1 MVKDIL
7 ANILDDSI
15 DDSRISGKNSI
26 DSQSNED
33 EEEEE
38 EDDDSSVIID
48 VKNSDALRLDEF
60 HSQGITDASKSLQKK
75 QLFYTGDEEE
85 ETEREEFG
93 ILSPHK
99 KQVRFNNKR
108 DEGYSDQ
115 ESRLHPWELKR
126 VIRKEFR
133 EKLPNNY
140 EIKRWKR
147 PSKIM
152 IGSVIQLL
160 ETNVETALD
169 QVFKKY
175 ESELQTILV
184 SSNDQTSKIYR
195 QKQSIMNDIVSKI
208 KNQLK
213 RSKFPSRI
221 SDRDLDIEYIV
232 SKRKFIQKRY
242 SEELNNAERLEKELL
257 KEQKMLQEAQE
268 SCKNL
273 RENNK
278 SRLTERLVQNSLHPS
293 LNKAV
298 ENAYGLI
305 TDKDKTDLTGQMAF
319 KRDLNELNLELTDK
333 LETPA
338 DSIQDNQEIYNSLP
352 SLQEYNKV
360 SQDLLK
366 NISEFAKEEQQ
377 IVIKN
382 LFNGPDLN

>member
-1 MVKDIL
+1 MAKDIL
-7 ANILDDSI
+7 DNILDDSI
-15 DDSRISGKNSI
+15 DDNFGARISARESI
-26 DSQSNED
+26 DSGSNED
-33 EEEEE
+33 EE
-38 EDDDSSVIID
+38 DGDSSIIMD

-60 HSQGITDASKSLQKK
+60 HTQELPQASRMIQKK
-75 QLFYTGDEEE
+75 ELFYTGDEEE

-93 ILSPHK
+93 TLSPNR

-108 DEGYSDQ
+108 DDEYSDQ

-147 PSKIM
+147 PSRIM

-160 ETNVETALD
+160 ETNVETALA

-175 ESELQTILV
+175 EPELQSILV

-268 SCKNL
+268 ACKNL
-273 RENNK
+273 RESNK

-305 TDKDKTDLTGQMAF
+305 TDKDKTHLTGQLAF
-319 KRDLNELNLELTDK
+319 KRDRDELNLHLTDK
-333 LETPA
+333 LESPA
-338 DSIQDNQEIYNSLP
+338 ESVQVNQEIYNSLP
-352 SLQEYNKV
+352 SLQEYNRV
-360 SQDLLK
+360 SQDLRK
-366 NISEFAKEEQQ
+366 NMSQFAKEEQR
-377 IVIKN
+377 IIMDK
-382 LFNGPDLN
+382 LFNNPDIN

>member
-1 MVKDIL
+1 MAKDIL
-7 ANILDDSI
+7 DNILDDSI
-15 DDSRISGKNSI
+15 DDNFGARRTARESI
-26 DSQSNED
+26 DSGSNED
-33 EEEEE
+33 EE
-38 EDDDSSVIID
+38 DGDSSIIMD
-48 VKNSDALRLDEF
+48 VENSDALRLDEF
-60 HSQGITDASKSLQKK
+60 HTQEIPDASKMLQKK
-75 QLFYTGDEEE
+75 ELFYTGDEEE

-93 ILSPHK
+93 TISPHR

-108 DEGYSDQ
+108 DDAYSDQ
-115 ESRLHPWELKR
+115 ESRLNPWELKR

-147 PSKIM
+147 PSRIM

-175 ESELQTILV
+175 EPELQSILV

-221 SDRDLDIEYIV
+221 SDRDMDIEYIV

-268 SCKNL
+268 ACKNL
-273 RENNK
+273 RESNK

-305 TDKDKTDLTGQMAF
+305 TDKDKTHLTGQLAF
-319 KRDLNELNLELTDK
+319 KRDRDELNLQLTDK
-333 LETPA
+333 LESPA
-338 DSIQDNQEIYNSLP
+338 ESVQVNQEMYNSLP

-360 SQDLLK
+360 SQDLRK
-366 NISEFAKEEQQ
+366 NISQFAREEQRL
-377 IVIKN
+377 VIEK
-382 LFNGPDLN
+382 LFNNPNIN